1 VVTPHVGEF
10 KKLTGVILSQD
21 LDIRISSVKEWATKI
36 GVTIFLK
43 GYIDI
48 LSDGTSV
55 KQNKVHNEA
64 MTVGGTGDVLAGII
78 GALLSKGVRPFDA
91 ARVAAFVNGEAG
103 NEAFQKKSYGLLAT
117 DIIDE
122 IPNVLKKYL

>member
-1 VVTPHVGEF
+1 
-10 KKLTGVILSQD
+10 
-21 LDIRISSVKEWATKI
+21 
-36 GVTIFLK
+36 
-43 GYIDI
+43 
-48 LSDGTSV
+48 
-55 KQNKVHNEA
+55 

-78 GALLSKGVRPFDA
+78 GALLSKGVRPFEA
-91 ARVAAFVNGEAG
+91 VRVAAFLNGGAG